1 MELAQQLLDIERK
14 LWTNNAA
21 FYHSHL
27 IDESLLVFPETGVIT
42 RSVAVDAM
50 VAEHAEGRR
59 WAEVPCDDVRSMRLT
74 DEAALVTDK
83 VAARWAHEEAKNVA
97 LASSVY
103 VKRDGAWKLAFYQQT
118 PLTVG

>member
-1 MELAQQLLDIERK
+1 MELAQQLREIERK
-14 LWTNNAA
+14 LWTNDAA

-42 RSVAVDAM
+42 RSVAVDAI

-59 WAEVPCDDVRSMRLT
+59 WAEVQFDDVRSMRLT

-83 VAARWAHEEAKNVA
+83 VAARWAHEEAKHVA

-103 VKRDGAWKLAFYQQT
+103 VKRDGAWKLACHQQT

>member
-1 MELAQQLLDIERK
+1 MELAQPLLDIERK
-14 LWTNNAA
+14 LWTNDAA

-50 VAEHAEGRR
+50 VAEHARGRR
-59 WAEVPCDDVRSMRLT
+59 WAEVPFDDVRSLWLT

-103 VKRDGAWKLAFYQQT
+103 VKRDGAWKLACHQQT